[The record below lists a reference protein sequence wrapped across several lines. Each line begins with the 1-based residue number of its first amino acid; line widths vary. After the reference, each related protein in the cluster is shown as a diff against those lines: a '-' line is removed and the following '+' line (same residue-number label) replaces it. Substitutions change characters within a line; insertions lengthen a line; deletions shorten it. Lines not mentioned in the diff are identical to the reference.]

1 MSAQSIQNQTKTSYC
16 ALYMRLSKEDDKG
29 SESASIETQRK
40 ILQNFAKENRLLIY
54 DEYVDD
60 GYSGTTMDRPAFRK
74 MQEDIEAGK
83 INVVLT
89 KDLSRLGRNSGRVNL
104 LIDEYFPLHRV
115 RYISVSEGIDTAQR
129 TYTNN
134 IVTPMHNFVNE
145 LYAADI
151 SGKIHAAL
159 DIKMQEG
166 EFIGAFAPFGYRKD
180 PTNKNHLIID
190 EKAAAIVREIF
201 TLAAAGHSPR
211 QIAAICNEKDYPTP
225 SQYRMQKYSHL
236 TPSSFTV
243 AREWQGN
250 TISKILRNEVYLGH
264 TVQGKTAKPTF
275 KSKFTYTKPK
285 AEWVTVQH
293 THEPIISEE
302 IWDTVRKKLQSRC
315 QKREAGFVNLFSG
328 LAKCADCGKNMST
341 VGTRKKGAT
350 ANLNCG
356 GYKLAG
362 KKACTNHTID
372 YDTLY
377 QAVLKALQEQIR
389 FTAAEKQQLL
399 AEMLAETATQ
409 NVSPQ
414 EELEK
419 NLDTINGKLEQL
431 FDDKYNGVIDI
442 EQFEQ
447 LQKRYQKEK
456 AACQKKMEAY
466 RARQE
471 QRNNQAELQQRFC
484 QFQEL
489 INQYTDLESL
499 DSELLFTLIDR
510 IDVHQGEYKDGLKH
524 QQIDIYFKFQ
534 CVAKTIYCS

>member
-1 MSAQSIQNQTKTSYC
+1 MSAKSTQYQAKTSYC

-40 ILQNFAKENRLLIY
+40 ILQSFAKENRLLIY

-60 GYSGTTMDRPAFRK
+60 GYSGTTMDRPAFRQ

-166 EFIGAFAPFGYRKD
+166 EFIGAFAPFGYSKD
-180 PTNKNHLIID
+180 PANKNHLVVD
-190 EKAAAIVREIF
+190 ETAAAIVKEIF
-201 TLAAAGHSPR
+201 SLAAAGYSPR
-211 QIAAICNEKDYPTP
+211 QIATIFNEKAYPTP
-225 SQYRMQKYSHL
+225 SQYRYTKHPHL
-236 TPSSFTV
+236 TPTSFTI
-243 AREWQGN
+243 AKEWQGQ
-250 TISKILRNEVYLGH
+250 TVSKILRNEVYLGH
-264 TVQGKTAKPTF
+264 TMQGKTAKPTF
-275 KSKFTYTKPK
+275 KSKFTYAKPK
-285 AEWVTVQH
+285 AEWITVQN
-293 THEPIISEE
+293 THKPLISEE
-302 IWDTVRKKLQSRC
+302 TWDTVRKKLQSRS
-315 QKREAGFVNLFSG
+315 QKREKSFVNLFSG
-328 LAKCADCGKNMST
+328 LAKCADCSKNMST

-372 YDTLY
+372 YNALC
-377 QAVLKALQEQIR
+377 QAVLKALQEQIH
-389 FTAAEKQQLL
+389 FSKAEKQQLL
-399 AEMLAETATQ
+399 EEMIAETATQ
-409 NVSPQ
+409 DVSPQ

-419 NLDTINGKLEQL
+419 QLDIINSKLEQL
-431 FDDKYNGVIDI
+431 FDDKYNGAIDK

-447 LQKRYQKEK
+447 LQQRYQKEK
-456 AACQKKMEAY
+456 NACQKKLATY
-466 RARQE
+466 QAKKE
-471 QRNNQAELQQRFC
+471 QRNNQEELQQRFC
-484 QFQEL
+484 QFQKL
-489 INQYTDLESL
+489 INQYTDLKSL
-499 DSELLFTLIDR
+499 DSDLLFTLIDR
-510 IDVHQGEYKDGLKH
+510 IDVHQGEYKSGVKH

-534 CVAKTIYCS
+534 CVPKTIYYS

>member
-1 MSAQSIQNQTKTSYC
+1 MSSKSTQYQTKTSSC

-40 ILQNFAKENRLLIY
+40 ILQSYARENHLLIH

-60 GYSGTTMDRPAFRK
+60 GYSGTTMDRPAFRQ
-74 MQEDIEAGK
+74 MQEDIETGK

-166 EFIGAFAPFGYRKD
+166 EFIGAFAPFGYSKD
-180 PTNKNHLIID
+180 PTNKNHLVVD
-190 EKAAAIVREIF
+190 KTAATMVKEIF
-201 TLAAAGHSPR
+201 ALAAAGHSPR
-211 QIAAICNEKDYPTP
+211 QIAAILNEKAYPTP
-225 SQYRMQKYSHL
+225 SQYRYAKNPHL
-236 TPSSFTV
+236 PPTSFTV
-243 AREWQGN
+243 AKEWQGQ
-250 TISKILRNEVYLGH
+250 TVSKILRNEVYLGH

-275 KSKFTYTKPK
+275 KSKFTYAKPK
-285 AEWVTVQH
+285 AEWITVQN
-293 THEPIISEE
+293 THEPLISEE
-302 IWDTVRKKLQSRC
+302 TWNTVRKKLQSRS
-315 QKREAGFVNLFSG
+315 QKREKGFVNLFSG
-328 LAKCADCGKNMST
+328 LAKCADCSKNMST
-341 VGTRKKGAT
+341 VGTRKKGTT

-362 KKACTNHTID
+362 KKACTNHTIG

-377 QAVLKALQEQIR
+377 QAVLKALQEQIH
-389 FTAAEKQQLL
+389 FSKAEKQRLL

-409 NVSPQ
+409 GSSSQ

-419 NLDTINGKLEQL
+419 QLEVINNKLEQL
-431 FDDKYNGVIDI
+431 YDDKYNGTIDK

-447 LQKRYQKEK
+447 LQQRYQKEK
-456 AACQKKMEAY
+456 NACQKKLAAY
-466 RARQE
+466 QARE
-471 QRNNQAELQQRFC
+471 KQRNNQEDLQQRFC

-489 INQYTDLESL
+489 IDQYTDLESL
-499 DSELLFTLIDR
+499 DSDLLFTLIDR
-510 IDVHQGEYKDGLKH
+510 IEVHQGEYINGVKQ

-534 CVAKTIYCS
+534 YAPK